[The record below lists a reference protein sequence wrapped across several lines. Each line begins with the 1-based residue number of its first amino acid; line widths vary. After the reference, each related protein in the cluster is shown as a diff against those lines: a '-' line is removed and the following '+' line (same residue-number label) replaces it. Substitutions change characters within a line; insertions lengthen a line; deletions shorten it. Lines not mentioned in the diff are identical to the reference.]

1 MSTINTVLHPELES
15 IVNFAPTLK
24 KLINSDVALVISD
37 REKIVCQILSDEL
50 DFGDINNN
58 RLTEQDPMY
67 TVIRTKKVQVMDVPK
82 EMYGVPFRGAI
93 APISSNTGEVIGS
106 ISLNTS
112 LRNQTNLIEVAEQF
126 TISSEEVQASTSQ
139 LSNTAH
145 ELLKYMEN
153 LSNAQ
158 AEMLKQVENSS
169 KMLEMINN
177 VAKNTRILG
186 FNAGIEA
193 ARSGEHG
200 KGFSVVAKEI
210 TKLADLSAKS
220 VKEIRQLMDLLKTR
234 VEQVKDIVNETNGIS
249 NQQFDSINEI
259 SNAMNNLTL
268 VAEEIEGLA
277 KKL

>member
-1 MSTINTVLHPELES
+1 MSTYNAVIHPELES
-15 IVNFAPTLK
+15 LINFAPTLK
-24 KLINSDVALVISD
+24 NLVNSDVALVISD
-37 REKIVCQILSDEL
+37 CEKIVYQMFSDEIN
-50 DFGDINNN
+50 FGDINNN
-58 RLTEQDPMY
+58 KLTAQDPMF
-67 TVIRTKKVQVMDVPK
+67 TAIQTKKVQVMDVPK

-93 APISSNTGEVIGS
+93 APIFSNTGEVIGS

-126 TISSEEVQASTSQ
+126 SMSSEEMQASTNE
-139 LSNTAH
+139 LSNTAN
-145 ELLKYMEN
+145 ELLKYMKT
-153 LSNAQ
+153 LSDAQ

-210 TKLADLSAKS
+210 TKLADLSAES

-259 SNAMNNLTL
+259 SSAMHHLTV
-268 VAEEIEGLA
+268 VAEEIEELA